1 MMLDAVSV
9 QTKLR
14 LIADYLDELKTL
26 EVFSL
31 DEILEDLFKYR
42 TAERLLELIIQAS
55 LDINRHL
62 LKEIHQLEPQTN
74 ADVFLTSIEVGILS
88 EAMGLKLSEAAKL
101 RNVLA
106 HLYDKIDPRKVVV
119 NIARVL
125 QDFPAYIDQ
134 INNYLESLE
143 RY

>member
-1 MMLDAVSV
+1 MTLDAGSI

-31 DEILEDLFKYR
+31 DEILEDMFKYR
-42 TAERLLELIIQAS
+42 TAERLLEIIIQAS

-62 LKEIHQLEPQTN
+62 LKEIHQIEPQTN
-74 ADVFLTSIEVGILS
+74 ADVFIESIEVGILS
-88 EAMGLKLSEAAKL
+88 EEMGAKLSEAAKL

-119 NIARVL
+119 SIAPVL
-125 QDFPAYIDQ
+125 QDFSAYIDQ
-134 INNYLESLE
+134 INNYLESPE

>member
-1 MMLDAVSV
+1 MTLDAASV

-31 DEILEDLFKYR
+31 DQILEDVFRYR
-42 TAERLLELIIQAS
+42 TAERLLEIIIQAS

-74 ADVFLTSIEVGILS
+74 ADVFIVSIEVGIVS
-88 EAMGLKLSEAAKL
+88 DEMGVKLSEAAKL

-106 HLYDKIDPRKVVV
+106 HLYDKIEPQQVVV
-119 NIARVL
+119 SIAPAL
-125 QDFPAYIDQ
+125 QDFSSYIEQ
-134 INNYLESLE
+134 INNYLELLE